1 MQTPTGISL
10 VIQLRCRRVVMHPGT
25 LRFVSVGTF
34 LSGLCALVTA
44 ASAQPTAA
52 TPRGCQP
59 PLKWRGGTCVESCPA
74 GYRDMGRRCEPMRAV
89 SAGEY
94 CVPPPKTASGAWVGS
109 RPRGLGDTGG

>member
-10 VIQLRCRRVVMHPGT
+10 VIHLRWRRVVMQPGV
-25 LRFVSVGTF
+25 LRFVLIGTF
-34 LSGLCALVTA
+34 VSGLWALVTA

-89 SAGEY
+89 SAGGD
-94 CVPPPKTASGAWVGS
+94 CVPPLKTASGAGVVS